1 MGVSTYIM
9 PIVKR
14 ILVKQRANRKG
25 LLFYMKKGVFMSKR
39 KDVEAK
45 TEELVMPL
53 IDEKGFEFVD
63 TEFVKE
69 GNSYYL
75 RVFVDKPGGITI
87 DDLESVSRP
96 LSDKLDEKDFID
108 EQYILEVSSPGL
120 GRPMKKDRD
129 FERNLEKVVEV
140 HLFKAMDGEKQFVG
154 NLKAYDKE
162 IITIETDDGSEIN
175 IDRANAS
182 LVREYIE
189 F

>member
-1 MGVSTYIM
+1 
-9 PIVKR
+9 
-14 ILVKQRANRKG
+14 
-25 LLFYMKKGVFMSKR
+25 MSKR

-45 TEELVMPL
+45 TERLVMPI

-69 GNSYYL
+69 GNSHYL

-96 LSDKLDEKDFID
+96 LSDKLDENDFID

-129 FERNLEKVVEV
+129 FDRNMEKVVEI
-140 HLFKAMDGEKQFVG
+140 HLYKAQDGEKEWVG
-154 NLKAYDKE
+154 QLKGYNE
-162 IITIETDDGSEIN
+162 ETVTIELDEGNEMQIE
-175 IDRANAS
+175 RANIS
-182 LVREYIE
+182 LAREYIE

>member
-1 MGVSTYIM
+1 MGFQAYIM
-9 PIVKR
+9 HKVKR

-75 RVFVDKPGGITI
+75 KVFVDKPGGITI

-96 LSDKLDEKDFID
+96 LSDKLDEHDFID

-129 FERNLEKVVEV
+129 FDRNMEKVVEI
-140 HLFKAMDGEKQFVG
+140 HLYKAQDGEKEWVG
-154 NLKAYDKE
+154 QLKGYNE
-162 IITIETDDGSEIN
+162 ETVTIEIEEGNEMQIE
-175 IDRANAS
+175 RANIS
-182 LVREYIE
+182 LAREYIE

>member
-1 MGVSTYIM
+1 
-9 PIVKR
+9 
-14 ILVKQRANRKG
+14 
-25 LLFYMKKGVFMSKR
+25 MSKR

-45 TEELVMPL
+45 TERLVMPI

-69 GNSYYL
+69 GNSHYL

-96 LSDKLDEKDFID
+96 LSDKLDENDFID

-129 FERNLEKVVEV
+129 FDRNMEKVVEI
-140 HLFKAMDGEKQFVG
+140 HLYKAQDGEKEWVG
-154 NLKAYDKE
+154 QLKGYDE
-162 IITIETDDGSEIN
+162 ETITIELEEGNEIKL
-175 IDRANAS
+175 DRANVS
-182 LVREYIE
+182 LAREYIE

>member
-1 MGVSTYIM
+1 
-9 PIVKR
+9 
-14 ILVKQRANRKG
+14 
-25 LLFYMKKGVFMSKR
+25 MSKR

-45 TEELVMPL
+45 TERLVMPI

-69 GNSYYL
+69 GNSHYL

-96 LSDKLDEKDFID
+96 LSDKLDENDFID

-129 FERNLEKVVEV
+129 FDRNMEKVVDI
-140 HLFKAMDGEKQFVG
+140 HLYKAQDGEKEWVG
-154 NLKAYDKE
+154 QLKGYDKE
-162 IITIETDDGSEIN
+162 TITIELEEGNEIKL
-175 IDRANAS
+175 DRANVS
-182 LVREYIE
+182 LAREYIE

>member
-14 ILVKQRANRKG
+14 ILKKSEGEPQRFA
-25 LLFYMKKGVFMSKR
+25 LLYDLGGHMSKR
-39 KDVEAK
+39 KDIEAK
-45 TEELVMPL
+45 TEELVMPI

-63 TEFVKE
+63 SEFVKE

-140 HLFKAMDGEKQFVG
+140 HLFKALDGEKQFIG
-154 NLKAYDKE
+154 SLKSYDKE
-162 IITIETDDGSEIN
+162 TITIEIEDGSEIN

>member
-1 MGVSTYIM
+1 
-9 PIVKR
+9 
-14 ILVKQRANRKG
+14 
-25 LLFYMKKGVFMSKR
+25 MSKR

-45 TEELVMPL
+45 TEVLVMPL

-87 DDLESVSRP
+87 DDLESVARP

-129 FERNLEKVVEV
+129 FDRNLEKVCEI
-140 HLFKAMDGEKQFVG
+140 HLYKAIDGEKEIVG
-154 NLKAYDKE
+154 LLKSYDKE
-162 IITIETDDGSEIN
+162 TITIEIEEGNEIK
-175 IDRANAS
+175 IDRADVS
-182 LVREYIE
+182 LAREYIE

>member
-1 MGVSTYIM
+1 MYDLGG
-9 PIVKR
+9 
-14 ILVKQRANRKG
+14 Q
-25 LLFYMKKGVFMSKR
+25 MSKR

-53 IDEKGFEFVD
+53 IDEKDFEFVD
-63 TEFVKE
+63 CEFVKE
-69 GNSYYL
+69 GNNYYL

-87 DDLESVSRP
+87 DDLESISRP
-96 LSDKLDEKDFID
+96 LSDKLDEKDFIE

-140 HLFKAMDGEKQFVG
+140 HLYKAIDGEKMLVG
-154 NLKAYDKE
+154 ALKAYDE
-162 IITIETDDGSEIN
+162 DTITIESEEGNEIN
-175 IDRANAS
+175 IGRADAS

>member
-1 MGVSTYIM
+1 
-9 PIVKR
+9 
-14 ILVKQRANRKG
+14 
-25 LLFYMKKGVFMSKR
+25 MSKR
-39 KDVEAK
+39 KDVEAR
-45 TEELVMPL
+45 TEELVMPI

-69 GNSYYL
+69 GNSHYL

-96 LSDKLDEKDFID
+96 LSDKLDENDFID

-129 FERNLEKVVEV
+129 FDRNMEKVVEI
-140 HLFKAMDGEKQFVG
+140 HLYKAQDGEKEWVG
-154 NLKAYDKE
+154 QLKGYNE
-162 IITIETDDGSEIN
+162 ETVTIEIEEGNEMQIE
-175 IDRANAS
+175 RANIS
-182 LVREYIE
+182 LAREYIE

>member
-1 MGVSTYIM
+1 
-9 PIVKR
+9 
-14 ILVKQRANRKG
+14 
-25 LLFYMKKGVFMSKR
+25 MSKR

-45 TEELVMPL
+45 TERLVMPI

-69 GNSYYL
+69 GNSHYL

-87 DDLESVSRP
+87 DDLESVSRS
-96 LSDKLDEKDFID
+96 LSDKLDENDFID

-129 FERNLEKVVEV
+129 FDRNMEKVVEI
-140 HLFKAMDGEKQFVG
+140 HLYKAQDGEKEWIGQ
-154 NLKAYDKE
+154 LKGYDE
-162 IITIETDDGSEIN
+162 ETITIELEEGNEIKL
-175 IDRANAS
+175 DRANVS
-182 LVREYIE
+182 LAREYIE

>member
-1 MGVSTYIM
+1 
-9 PIVKR
+9 
-14 ILVKQRANRKG
+14 
-25 LLFYMKKGVFMSKR
+25 MSKR

-45 TEELVMPL
+45 TERLVMPI
-53 IDEKGFEFVD
+53 IDDKGFEFVD

-69 GNSYYL
+69 GNSHYL

-96 LSDKLDEKDFID
+96 LSDKLDENDFID

-129 FERNLEKVVEV
+129 FDRNMEKVVEI
-140 HLFKAMDGEKQFVG
+140 HLYKAQDGEKEWVG
-154 NLKAYDKE
+154 QLKGYNE
-162 IITIETDDGSEIN
+162 ETVTIELDEGNEMQIE
-175 IDRANAS
+175 RANIS
-182 LVREYIE
+182 LAREYIE

>member
-1 MGVSTYIM
+1 
-9 PIVKR
+9 
-14 ILVKQRANRKG
+14 
-25 LLFYMKKGVFMSKR
+25 MSKR

-45 TEELVMPL
+45 TERLVMPI

-69 GNSYYL
+69 GNSHYL

-96 LSDKLDEKDFID
+96 LSDKLDENDFID

-120 GRPMKKDRD
+120 GRPMKKNRD
-129 FERNLEKVVEV
+129 FDRNMEKVVEI
-140 HLFKAMDGEKQFVG
+140 HLYKAQDGEKEWIGQ
-154 NLKAYDKE
+154 LKGYDE
-162 IITIETDDGSEIN
+162 ETITIELEEGNEIKL
-175 IDRANAS
+175 DRANVS
-182 LVREYIE
+182 LAKEYIE

>member
-1 MGVSTYIM
+1 
-9 PIVKR
+9 
-14 ILVKQRANRKG
+14 
-25 LLFYMKKGVFMSKR
+25 MSKR

-45 TEELVMPL
+45 TEELVMPI

-69 GNSYYL
+69 GNSHYL

-96 LSDKLDEKDFID
+96 LSDKLDENDFID

-120 GRPMKKDRD
+120 GRPMKKNRD
-129 FERNLEKVVEV
+129 FDRNMEKVVEI
-140 HLFKAMDGEKQFVG
+140 HLYKAQDGEKEWIGQ
-154 NLKAYDKE
+154 LKGYDE
-162 IITIETDDGSEIN
+162 EAITIELEEGNEIKL
-175 IDRANAS
+175 DRANVS
-182 LVREYIE
+182 LAREYIE

>member
-1 MGVSTYIM
+1 
-9 PIVKR
+9 
-14 ILVKQRANRKG
+14 
-25 LLFYMKKGVFMSKR
+25 MSKR

-96 LSDKLDEKDFID
+96 LSDKLDEHDFID

-129 FERNLEKVVEV
+129 FDRNMEKIVEI
-140 HLFKAMDGEKQFVG
+140 HLYKAQDGEKEWVG
-154 NLKAYDKE
+154 KLTGYDE
-162 IITIETDDGSEIN
+162 ENITIELDEGNEIKL
-175 IDRANAS
+175 DRANVS
-182 LVREYIE
+182 LAREYIE

>member
-1 MGVSTYIM
+1 
-9 PIVKR
+9 
-14 ILVKQRANRKG
+14 
-25 LLFYMKKGVFMSKR
+25 MSKR

-45 TEELVMPL
+45 TEELVMPI

-69 GNSYYL
+69 GNSHYL

-96 LSDKLDEKDFID
+96 LSDKLDENDFID

-120 GRPMKKDRD
+120 GRPMKKNRD
-129 FERNLEKVVEV
+129 FDRNMEKVVEI
-140 HLFKAMDGEKQFVG
+140 HLYKAQDGEKEWIGQ
-154 NLKAYDKE
+154 LKGYDE
-162 IITIETDDGSEIN
+162 ETITIEIEEGNEIKL
-175 IDRANAS
+175 DRANVS
-182 LVREYIE
+182 LAREYIE

>member
-1 MGVSTYIM
+1 
-9 PIVKR
+9 
-14 ILVKQRANRKG
+14 
-25 LLFYMKKGVFMSKR
+25 MSKR

-45 TEELVMPL
+45 TEELVMPI

-69 GNSYYL
+69 GNSHYL

-96 LSDKLDEKDFID
+96 LSDKLDENDFID

-129 FERNLEKVVEV
+129 FDRNMEKVVEI
-140 HLFKAMDGEKQFVG
+140 HLYKAQDGEKEWVG
-154 NLKAYDKE
+154 QLKGYNE
-162 IITIETDDGSEIN
+162 ETVTIELDEGNEMQIE
-175 IDRANAS
+175 RANIS
-182 LVREYIE
+182 LAREYIE

>member
-1 MGVSTYIM
+1 
-9 PIVKR
+9 
-14 ILVKQRANRKG
+14 
-25 LLFYMKKGVFMSKR
+25 MSKR

-45 TEELVMPL
+45 TEELVMPI
-53 IDEKGFEFVD
+53 IDEKGFELVD

-69 GNSYYL
+69 GNSHYL

-96 LSDKLDEKDFID
+96 LSDKLDENDFID

-129 FERNLEKVVEV
+129 FDRNMEKVVEI
-140 HLFKAMDGEKQFVG
+140 HLYKAQDGEKEWIGQ
-154 NLKAYDKE
+154 LKGYDE
-162 IITIETDDGSEIN
+162 ETITIELEEGNEIKL
-175 IDRANAS
+175 DRANVS
-182 LVREYIE
+182 LAREYIE

>member
-1 MGVSTYIM
+1 
-9 PIVKR
+9 
-14 ILVKQRANRKG
+14 
-25 LLFYMKKGVFMSKR
+25 MSKR

-69 GNSYYL
+69 GNSHYL

-129 FERNLEKVVEV
+129 FDRNMEKVVEI
-140 HLFKAMDGEKQFVG
+140 HLYKALEGEKEWVG
-154 NLKAYDKE
+154 QLKGYDE
-162 IITIETDDGSEIN
+162 ETITIEIEEGNEIKL
-175 IDRANAS
+175 DRANVS
-182 LVREYIE
+182 LAREYFE

>member
-1 MGVSTYIM
+1 
-9 PIVKR
+9 
-14 ILVKQRANRKG
+14 
-25 LLFYMKKGVFMSKR
+25 MSKR

-96 LSDKLDEKDFID
+96 LSDKLD
-108 EQYILEVSSPGL
+108 
-120 GRPMKKDRD
+120 
-129 FERNLEKVVEV
+129 
-140 HLFKAMDGEKQFVG
+140 
-154 NLKAYDKE
+154 
-162 IITIETDDGSEIN
+162 
-175 IDRANAS
+175 
-182 LVREYIE
+182 
-189 F
+189 

>member
-1 MGVSTYIM
+1 
-9 PIVKR
+9 
-14 ILVKQRANRKG
+14 
-25 LLFYMKKGVFMSKR
+25 MKKGEFMSKR

-45 TEELVMPL
+45 TERLVMPI

-69 GNSYYL
+69 GNSHYL

-96 LSDKLDEKDFID
+96 LSDKLDENDFID

-129 FERNLEKVVEV
+129 FDRNMEKVVEI
-140 HLFKAMDGEKQFVG
+140 HLYKAQDGEKEWVG
-154 NLKAYDKE
+154 QLKGYNE
-162 IITIETDDGSEIN
+162 ETVTIELDEGNEMQIE
-175 IDRANAS
+175 RANIS
-182 LVREYIE
+182 LAREYIE

>member
-1 MGVSTYIM
+1 
-9 PIVKR
+9 
-14 ILVKQRANRKG
+14 
-25 LLFYMKKGVFMSKR
+25 MSKR

-45 TEELVMPL
+45 TEELVMPI

-69 GNSYYL
+69 GNSHYL

-96 LSDKLDEKDFID
+96 LSDKLDEYDFID

-129 FERNLEKVVEV
+129 FDRNMGKVVEI
-140 HLFKAMDGEKQFVG
+140 HLYKAQDGEKEWVG
-154 NLKAYDKE
+154 QLKGYNE
-162 IITIETDDGSEIN
+162 ETVTIELDEGNEMQIE
-175 IDRANAS
+175 RANIS
-182 LVREYIE
+182 LAREYIE

>member
-1 MGVSTYIM
+1 
-9 PIVKR
+9 
-14 ILVKQRANRKG
+14 
-25 LLFYMKKGVFMSKR
+25 MSKR
-39 KDVEAK
+39 RDVEAK

-69 GNSYYL
+69 GSSYYL

-129 FERNLEKVVEV
+129 FDRNMEKIVEI
-140 HLFKAMDGEKQFVG
+140 HLYKAQDGEKELVG
-154 NLKAYDKE
+154 KLTGYNE
-162 IITIETDDGSEIN
+162 ETITIEIEEGNEIKL
-175 IDRANAS
+175 DRANVS
-182 LVREYIE
+182 LAREYIE

>member
-1 MGVSTYIM
+1 
-9 PIVKR
+9 
-14 ILVKQRANRKG
+14 
-25 LLFYMKKGVFMSKR
+25 MSKR

-45 TEELVMPL
+45 TERLVMPI

-69 GNSYYL
+69 GNSHYL

-96 LSDKLDEKDFID
+96 LSDKLDENDFID

-129 FERNLEKVVEV
+129 FDRNMEKVVEI
-140 HLFKAMDGEKQFVG
+140 HLYKAQDGEKEWVG
-154 NLKAYDKE
+154 QLKGYDE
-162 IITIETDDGSEIN
+162 ETITIEIEEGNEIKL
-175 IDRANAS
+175 DRANVS
-182 LVREYIE
+182 LAREYIE